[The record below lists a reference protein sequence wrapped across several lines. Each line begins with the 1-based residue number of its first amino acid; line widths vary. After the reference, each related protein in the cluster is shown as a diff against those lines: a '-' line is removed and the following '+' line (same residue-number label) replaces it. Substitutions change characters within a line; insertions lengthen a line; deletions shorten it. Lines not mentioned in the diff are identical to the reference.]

1 MFTLNQGFKGYS
13 LRRHLGDSLSFIIF
27 DPWRMQP
34 MSSSDSPSSA
44 PPDTSFSSTAASR
57 QHIRQAVRQQRR
69 LLTPGQQS
77 RFAQQACDRVMAH
90 PKIIRADSVAVFLS
104 FDGELDTSP
113 LIQQLWQQ
121 EKRVFL
127 PVLHPFRT
135 GHLLF
140 LRYSP
145 DTELVR
151 NRLKIME
158 PHLDVRQVLPL
169 PQLDI
174 LLTPLV
180 AFDRQGQRL
189 GMGGGFYDR
198 TLQYRNLMSHGPY
211 PIGLA
216 HDCQMVDALPVE
228 SWDIP
233 LPEIITPSRHWQWN
247 TR

>member
-1 MFTLNQGFKGYS
+1 
-13 LRRHLGDSLSFIIF
+13 
-27 DPWRMQP
+27 
-34 MSSSDSPSSA
+34 MSSSDSSTS
-44 PPDTSFSSTAASR
+44 PDTSLSSTTASR
-57 QHIRQAVRQQRR
+57 QQIRQAVRQHRR
-69 LLTPGQQS
+69 LLTPEQQAL
-77 RFAQQACDRVMAH
+77 FAQQACERVMAH
-90 PKIIRADSVAVFLS
+90 PKIIRAESVAVFLS

-121 EKRVFL
+121 GKRVYL
-127 PVLHPFRT
+127 PVLHPFRA

-140 LRYSP
+140 LRYAP

-158 PHLDVRQVLPL
+158 PCLDVRQVLPL

-180 AFDRQGQRL
+180 AFDHQGQRL

-198 TLQYRNLMSHGPY
+198 TLQYRNQMSRGPY

-216 HDCQMVDALPVE
+216 HDCQQVDALPVE

-233 LPEIITPSRHWQWN
+233 LPEIITPSRHWQWS

>member
-1 MFTLNQGFKGYS
+1 
-13 LRRHLGDSLSFIIF
+13 
-27 DPWRMQP
+27 
-34 MSSSDSPSSA
+34 MSSSDSSISPDSSL
-44 PPDTSFSSTAASR
+44 SSTASSR
-57 QHIRQAVRQQRR
+57 QQIRQAVRQSRR
-69 LLTPGQQS
+69 LLTPDQQAL
-77 RFAQQACDRVMAH
+77 FAQQACERVIAH
-90 PKIIRADSVAVFLS
+90 PRIIGAESVAVFLS

-121 EKRVFL
+121 GKRVYL
-127 PVLHPFRT
+127 PVLHPFRA

-140 LRYSP
+140 LRYAP

-158 PHLDVRQVLPL
+158 PRLDVRQVLPL

-180 AFDRQGQRL
+180 AFDRHGQRL

-198 TLQYRNLMSHGPY
+198 TLQYRNQMSRGPY

-216 HDCQMVDALPVE
+216 HDCQQVDALPVE

-233 LPEIITPSRHWQWN
+233 LPEIITPSRHWQWS

>member
-1 MFTLNQGFKGYS
+1 
-13 LRRHLGDSLSFIIF
+13 
-27 DPWRMQP
+27 
-34 MSSSDSPSSA
+34 MSSSDSSTL
-44 PPDTSFSSTAASR
+44 PDTTPSSTASSR
-57 QHIRQAVRQQRR
+57 QQIRQAVRQNRR
-69 LLTPGQQS
+69 LLTSEQQAL
-77 RFAQQACDRVMAH
+77 FAQQACKRVIAH
-90 PKIIRADSVAVFLS
+90 PKIIEAESVAVFLS
-104 FDGELDTSP
+104 FDGELDTQP
-113 LIQQLWQQ
+113 LIQQLWRQG
-121 EKRVFL
+121 KRVYL
-127 PVLHPFRT
+127 PVLHPFCV

-140 LRYSP
+140 LRYAP

-158 PHLDVRQVLPL
+158 PRLDVRQVLPL

-180 AFDRQGQRL
+180 AFDQQGQRL

-198 TLQYRNLMSHGPY
+198 TLQYRNQMSRGPY

-216 HDCQMVDALPVE
+216 HDCQQVDALPVE

-233 LPEIITPSRHWQWN
+233 LPEMITPSRHWQWN

>member
-1 MFTLNQGFKGYS
+1 M
-13 LRRHLGDSLSFIIF
+13 SFS
-27 DPWRMQP
+27 DP
-34 MSSSDSPSSA
+34 SSSA
-44 PPDTSFSSTAASR
+44 LPDTSLSSTVASR
-57 QHIRQAVRQQRR
+57 QQIRQAVRQRRR
-69 LLTPGQQS
+69 LLTPEQQTY
-77 RFAQQACDRVMAH
+77 FALQACERVIAH
-90 PKIIRADSVAVFLS
+90 PKIIRAESVAVFLS

-121 EKRVFL
+121 EKRVYL
-127 PVLHPFRT
+127 PVLHPFRA
-135 GHLLF
+135 GYLLF
-140 LRYSP
+140 LRYAP

-158 PHLDVRQVLPL
+158 PRLDVRQVLPL

-180 AFDRQGQRL
+180 AFDHLGQRL

-198 TLQYRNLMSHGPY
+198 TLQYRNQMSRGPY

-216 HDCQMVDALPVE
+216 HDCQQVNALPVE

-233 LPEIITPSRHWQWN
+233 LPEIITPSRHWQWD

>member
-1 MFTLNQGFKGYS
+1 M
-13 LRRHLGDSLSFIIF
+13 SFS
-27 DPWRMQP
+27 DPY
-34 MSSSDSPSSA
+34 SSA
-44 PPDTSFSSTAASR
+44 LPDTSLSSTAASR
-57 QHIRQAVRQQRR
+57 QQIRQAVRQRRR
-69 LLTPGQQS
+69 LLTPEQQS
-77 RFAQQACDRVMAH
+77 RFAQQACERVMAH
-90 PKIIRADSVAVFLS
+90 PKIIQAESVAVFLS

-121 EKRVFL
+121 EKRVYL
-127 PVLHPFRT
+127 PVLHPFRA

-140 LRYSP
+140 LCYAP
-145 DTELVR
+145 DSELVR

-158 PHLDVRQVLPL
+158 PRLDVRQVLPL
-169 PQLDI
+169 PQLDV

-180 AFDRQGQRL
+180 AFDHLGQRL

-198 TLQYRNLMSHGPY
+198 TLQYRNQMSRGPY

-216 HDCQMVDALPVE
+216 HDCQQVDALPVE

>member
-1 MFTLNQGFKGYS
+1 
-13 LRRHLGDSLSFIIF
+13 
-27 DPWRMQP
+27 
-34 MSSSDSPSSA
+34 MSSSDSSTS
-44 PPDTSFSSTAASR
+44 PDTSLSSTTASR
-57 QHIRQAVRQQRR
+57 QQIRQAVRQHRR
-69 LLTPGQQS
+69 LLTPEQQAL
-77 RFAQQACDRVMAH
+77 FAQQACERVMAH
-90 PKIIRADSVAVFLS
+90 PKIIRAESVAVFLS

-121 EKRVFL
+121 GKRVYL
-127 PVLHPFRT
+127 PVLHPFRA

-140 LRYSP
+140 LRYAS

-158 PHLDVRQVLPL
+158 PCLDVRQVLPL

-180 AFDRQGQRL
+180 AFDHQGQRL

-198 TLQYRNLMSHGPY
+198 TLQYRNQMSRGPY

-216 HDCQMVDALPVE
+216 HDCQQVDALPVE

-233 LPEIITPSRHWQWN
+233 LPEIITPSRHWQWS

>member
-1 MFTLNQGFKGYS
+1 
-13 LRRHLGDSLSFIIF
+13 
-27 DPWRMQP
+27 
-34 MSSSDSPSSA
+34 MSSSDSSTS
-44 PPDTSFSSTAASR
+44 PDTSLSSTTASR
-57 QHIRQAVRQQRR
+57 QQIRQAVRQHRR
-69 LLTPGQQS
+69 LLTPEQQAL
-77 RFAQQACDRVMAH
+77 FAQQACERVMAH
-90 PKIIRADSVAVFLS
+90 PKIIRAESVAVFLS

-121 EKRVFL
+121 GKRVYL
-127 PVLHPFRT
+127 PVLHPFRA

-140 LRYSP
+140 LRYAP

-158 PHLDVRQVLPL
+158 PRLDVRQVLPL

-180 AFDRQGQRL
+180 AFDHQGQRL

-198 TLQYRNLMSHGPY
+198 TLQYRNQMSRGPY

-216 HDCQMVDALPVE
+216 HDCQQVGALPVE

-233 LPEIITPSRHWQWN
+233 LPEIITPSRHWQWS

>member
-13 LRRHLGDSLSFIIF
+13 LRRHLGDSLSFITL

-34 MSSSDSPSSA
+34 MSSSDSSISPDSSR
-44 PPDTSFSSTAASR
+44 SSTASSR
-57 QHIRQAVRQQRR
+57 QQIRQAVRQSRR
-69 LLTPGQQS
+69 LLTPDQQAL
-77 RFAQQACDRVMAH
+77 FAQQACERIIAH
-90 PKIIRADSVAVFLS
+90 PRIIGAESVAVFLS

-121 EKRVFL
+121 GKRVYL
-127 PVLHPFRT
+127 PVLHPFRA

-140 LRYSP
+140 LHYAP

-158 PHLDVRQVLPL
+158 PRLDVRQVLPL

-180 AFDRQGQRL
+180 AFDRHGQRL

-198 TLQYRNLMSHGPY
+198 TLQYRNQMSRGPY

-216 HDCQMVDALPVE
+216 HDCQQVDALPVE

-233 LPEIITPSRHWQWN
+233 LPEIITPSRHWQWS

>member
-1 MFTLNQGFKGYS
+1 
-13 LRRHLGDSLSFIIF
+13 
-27 DPWRMQP
+27 
-34 MSSSDSPSSA
+34 MSSSDSSSSA
-44 PPDTSFSSTAASR
+44 LPDTSLSSTAASR
-57 QHIRQAVRQQRR
+57 QQIRQAVRQQRR
-69 LLTPGQQS
+69 LLTPEQQS
-77 RFAQQACDRVMAH
+77 RFAQQASERVMAH

-121 EKRVFL
+121 EKRVYL

-135 GHLLF
+135 GYLLF
-140 LRYSP
+140 LRYAR

-158 PHLDVRQVLPL
+158 PCLDVRHVLPL
-169 PQLDI
+169 PQLDV

-180 AFDRQGQRL
+180 AFDYQGQRL

-198 TLQYRNLMSHGPY
+198 TLQYRNYTSRGPY

-216 HDCQMVDALPVE
+216 HDCQQVDALPVE

-233 LPEIITPSRHWQWN
+233 LPEIITPSCHWQWN

>member
-1 MFTLNQGFKGYS
+1 MT
-13 LRRHLGDSLSFIIF
+13 
-27 DPWRMQP
+27 
-34 MSSSDSPSSA
+34 
-44 PPDTSFSSTAASR
+44 
-57 QHIRQAVRQQRR
+57 
-69 LLTPGQQS
+69 
-77 RFAQQACDRVMAH
+77 H
-90 PKIIRADSVAVFLS
+90 PEIIRAESVAVFLS

-121 EKRVFL
+121 GKRVYL
-127 PVLHPFRT
+127 PVLHPFCA

-140 LRYSP
+140 LRYAP

-151 NRLKIME
+151 NHLKIME
-158 PHLDVRQVLPL
+158 PRLDVRQVLPL

-180 AFDRQGQRL
+180 AFDHQGQRL

-198 TLQYRNLMSHGPY
+198 TLQYRKQMSRGPY

-216 HDCQMVDALPVE
+216 HDCQQVDALPVE

-233 LPEIITPSRHWQWN
+233 LPEIITPSRHWQWS

>member
-1 MFTLNQGFKGYS
+1 
-13 LRRHLGDSLSFIIF
+13 
-27 DPWRMQP
+27 
-34 MSSSDSPSSA
+34 MSSSDSSTS
-44 PPDTSFSSTAASR
+44 PDTSLSSTTASR
-57 QHIRQAVRQQRR
+57 QQIRQAVRQHRR
-69 LLTPGQQS
+69 LLTPEQQAL
-77 RFAQQACDRVMAH
+77 FAQQACERVMAH

-104 FDGELDTSP
+104 FDGELGTSP

-121 EKRVFL
+121 GKRVYL
-127 PVLHPFRT
+127 PVLHPFRA

-140 LRYSP
+140 LRYAS

-158 PHLDVRQVLPL
+158 PRLDVRQVLPL

-180 AFDRQGQRL
+180 AFDHQGQRL

-198 TLQYRNLMSHGPY
+198 TLQYRNQMSRGPY

-216 HDCQMVDALPVE
+216 HDCQQVDALPVE

>member
-1 MFTLNQGFKGYS
+1 
-13 LRRHLGDSLSFIIF
+13 
-27 DPWRMQP
+27 

-44 PPDTSFSSTAASR
+44 LPDTSFSSTAASR

-69 LLTPGQQS
+69 LLTPEQQS

-121 EKRVFL
+121 EKRVYL
-127 PVLHPFRT
+127 PVLHPFCT
-135 GHLLF
+135 GYLLF
-140 LRYSP
+140 LRYAP

-198 TLQYRNLMSHGPY
+198 TLQYRNLMSRGPY

>member
-1 MFTLNQGFKGYS
+1 MPSSDL
-13 LRRHLGDSLSFIIF
+13 
-27 DPWRMQP
+27 
-34 MSSSDSPSSA
+34 SSSA
-44 PPDTSFSSTAASR
+44 LPDTSLSSTAASR
-57 QHIRQAVRQQRR
+57 QQIRQAVRQQRR
-69 LLTPGQQS
+69 LLTPEQQS
-77 RFAQQACDRVMAH
+77 RFAQQASERVMAH

-104 FDGELDTSP
+104 FDGELDTHP
-113 LIQQLWQQ
+113 LIQQLWQR
-121 EKRVFL
+121 EKRVYL
-127 PVLHPFRT
+127 PVLHPFRS
-135 GHLLF
+135 GYLLF
-140 LRYSP
+140 LRYTP

-158 PHLDVRQVLPL
+158 PRLDVRQVLPL
-169 PQLDI
+169 PQLDV

-180 AFDRQGQRL
+180 AFDHQGQRL

-198 TLQYRNLMSHGPY
+198 TLQYRNYTSRGPY

-216 HDCQMVDALPVE
+216 HDCQQVDALPVE

>member
-1 MFTLNQGFKGYS
+1 
-13 LRRHLGDSLSFIIF
+13 
-27 DPWRMQP
+27 
-34 MSSSDSPSSA
+34 MSSSESSTL
-44 PPDTSFSSTAASR
+44 PGTTLSSTASSR
-57 QHIRQAVRQQRR
+57 QQIRQAVRQHRR
-69 LLTPGQQS
+69 LLTPEQQAL
-77 RFAQQACDRVMAH
+77 FAQQACERVMTH
-90 PKIIRADSVAVFLS
+90 PEIIRADSVAAFLS

-121 EKRVFL
+121 GKRVYL
-127 PVLHPFRT
+127 PVLHPFRA

-140 LRYSP
+140 LRYAP
-145 DTELVR
+145 DTKLVR

-158 PHLDVRQVLPL
+158 PRLDVRQVLPL

-180 AFDRQGQRL
+180 AFDHQGQRL

-198 TLQYRNLMSHGPY
+198 TLQYRKQMSRGPY

-216 HDCQMVDALPVE
+216 HDCQQVDALPVE

-233 LPEIITPSRHWQWN
+233 LPEIITPSRHWQWS